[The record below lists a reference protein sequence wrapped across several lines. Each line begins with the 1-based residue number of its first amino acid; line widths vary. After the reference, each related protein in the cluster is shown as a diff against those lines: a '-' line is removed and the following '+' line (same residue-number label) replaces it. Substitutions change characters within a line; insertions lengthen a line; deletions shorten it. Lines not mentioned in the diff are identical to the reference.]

1 MRTVFVFLEPEQ
13 FDGLKNVSGEGAV
26 RIKCDPEH
34 GRVFLFMRSGT
45 SEGVLSGDLSLNI
58 SRMASREWVYVGQV
72 VGAA

>member
-13 FDGLKNVSGEGAV
+13 FDGLKDVSGEGAV
-26 RIKCDPEH
+26 RIKCDPER
-34 GRVFLFMRSGT
+34 GRVFLFMRSGAG
-45 SEGVLSGDLSLNI
+45 EDVLAADLSANI